1 MGSKFFSNR
10 HDNKTSKGKRKIK
23 GSKKNT
29 NSKIQS
35 KGVGKSNMSGV
46 RKVGRGK

>member
-10 HDNKTSKGKRKIK
+10 HDNKTSKGKRQIK

-29 NSKIQS
+29 NSKMQS
-35 KGVGKSNMSGV
+35 KGIGKTNMAGV

>member
-10 HDNKTSKGKRKIK
+10 LDDQKSKGKRKVK

-29 NSKIQS
+29 NNKIQS
-35 KGVGKSNMSGV
+35 KGVGKAKMAGV
-46 RKVGRGK
+46 RKVGRGS

>member
-10 HDNKTSKGKRKIK
+10 HDNKTSKGKRQIK
-23 GSKKNT
+23 PSKKNT

>member
-10 HDNKTSKGKRKIK
+10 HDNKTSKGKRQIK

-29 NSKIQS
+29 NSKMQS
-35 KGVGKSNMSGV
+35 KGVGKTNMTGV

>member
-10 HDNKTSKGKRKIK
+10 HDNKTSKGKSQIN

-29 NSKIQS
+29 NSKMQS
-35 KGVGKSNMSGV
+35 KGVGKTNMAGV